1 MTKAIKPASVN
12 PAGSATAPGVPAV
25 PRIQMRNY
33 PTARQHFIDWWNQR
47 GMVLWITAPADKPW
61 IDAPAPPP
69 PRNMQERWFGPEY
82 RAARFIY
89 DLSRLCFVGDAFPMA
104 VAVAGAGDLAAYLGC
119 PIELTDRTVWFHPAI
134 NEPPEDHPPLKLDPQ
149 SPVLGQT
156 IAMLERVS
164 QVSASRF
171 MLTMPDIVENIDILA
186 SLRGTEKL
194 LIDMIDRPQWV
205 VERVE
210 QINQIYFEV
219 FDLLRPYVQDAEGG
233 NAFCF
238 NVWGPGR
245 TAKVQCDACSMFGPS
260 MFKRFVVPALTEQC
274 RWLDYAMYHLDGEQ
288 ALPNLDLL
296 LEIEPLRA
304 IEWTPVL
311 YSLGEGG
318 GHPKWYDL
326 YRRILKAGKS
336 VQAIR
341 VQHDQVIPL
350 LDAVGSRGMYIWA
363 SAPDEQTAREI
374 AEKAESYR

>member
-1 MTKAIKPASVN
+1 MTKATEPVAPG
-12 PAGSATAPGVPAV
+12 PAGNATSPIEPAE
-25 PRIQMRNY
+25 PRFAMRNR
-33 PTARQHFIDWWNQR
+33 PTARKHFIEWWNQQ
-47 GMVLWITAPADKPW
+47 GMVLWMTAPADKPW
-61 IDAPAPPP
+61 ADVPPP
-69 PRNMQERWFGPEY
+69 PLPRDMDEKWFGPEY
-82 RAARFIY
+82 RAAKFIY
-89 DLSRLCFVGDAFPMA
+89 DLSRLSFLGDAFPLA
-104 VAVAGAGDLAAYLGC
+104 VAVTGAGDLAAFLGSSV
-119 PIELTDRTVWFHPAI
+119 ELTERTVWFHPAI
-134 NEPPEDHPPLKLDPQ
+134 SEPPEAHPPLKLDLQ
-149 SPVLGQT
+149 SPVLNKT
-156 IAMLERVS
+156 IAMIQRVS
-164 QVSASRF
+164 QVSGGRF
-171 MLTMPDIVENIDILA
+171 LLTMPDLVENIDILA
-186 SLRGTEKL
+186 SLRGTENL
-194 LIDMIDRPQWV
+194 LIDMIDRPEW
-205 VERVE
+205 VE
-210 QINQIYFEV
+210 QQVQQINRAYFEA
-219 FDLLRPYVQDAEGG
+219 FDLLRPYVQNAEGG

-245 TAKVQCDACSMFGPS
+245 TAKVQCDACSMFGPA

-311 YSLGEGG
+311 CSLGEGG

-363 SAPDEQTAREI
+363 NAPDEQSALEI
-374 AEKAESYR
+374 VEKAEAYR